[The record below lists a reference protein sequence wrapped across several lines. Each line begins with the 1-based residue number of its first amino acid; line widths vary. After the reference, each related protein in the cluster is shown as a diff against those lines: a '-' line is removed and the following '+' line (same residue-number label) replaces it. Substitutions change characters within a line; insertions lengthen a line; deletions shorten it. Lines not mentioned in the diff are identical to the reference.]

1 MSHTAPRPP
10 LPAQAAPDTHP
21 PAPGTEGAPLAAMR
35 SALRATQEQIHAIY
49 QALPDAAGITR
60 LSDGMYLEV
69 NPAFCRLLGLRREQ
83 VLGRTSTELKIW
95 ATEDERHRLVALLQ
109 RDGKVD
115 RLAMQAQ
122 RAGHII
128 PGQMSAQPVQIDGVD
143 CLVFIFHDT
152 SEETRIREEL
162 LAKNAA
168 LDQAGRM
175 ARLGYWVD
183 ERGKGLVYWSDMCY
197 DIHGLPRGAPLP
209 RNYIETCV
217 APPWRED
224 MRQRIRDCVL
234 HHRPWSM
241 DVEILRPDGSTLW
254 GRARGEPVVEG
265 GRVVRI
271 RGVMQDTDEYKR
283 AEQRLRQSEERF
295 ARIFPLL
302 PYPMGVT
309 RRTDGTYLE
318 VNPAWEAMFGYTRQE
333 ALGRSAT
340 ELGVLSVQTRAQ
352 LVEAAGQTSL
362 LEAYELPVVLRSGEQ
377 RICLQSMRAID
388 FDGQAGWLFALQD
401 ITDRKRQ
408 EEDVREREAL
418 LSLTLATASL
428 GRWDW
433 NLHTGMIAG
442 DERWRSL
449 QELPTGGMDSPP
461 FLWTDPLGPEDV
473 LRVTTEVT
481 RHVNQ
486 PQTPFDVTFR
496 IRRPHEKD
504 RWVRN
509 LGKVVSLDAD
519 GQPLRMLGIAMDV
532 TAQHEQESLL
542 RRLAHYDT
550 LTGLPNRVMLARKL
564 ADAMDQAHSMG
575 ALLGVAYL
583 DLDGFK
589 PVNDRLGHDAGDRL
603 LVVAAQRMV
612 RSLRPQDCVARLGG
626 DEFAI
631 LLPKVQSVQECRQL
645 LQQAMQSIASPY
657 QLGKHRVGVT
667 ASIGYTLYPQ
677 DDADA
682 DTLLRHADQAMYAAK
697 QAGRNRLHEFDTSQ
711 ERQSRKVREQIQRLR
726 EALVRGEFEL
736 FLQPKVD
743 MHRGTVVGAEAL
755 ARWRHPEQGVLAPGA
770 FLPQLEGTELEV
782 PFGAWVLQA
791 GLLLARALQNQ
802 GLPLPV
808 SVNVSAP
815 HLQQPGFARWVA
827 AELARHSDVPPDML
841 EIEITETAAL
851 YHIEPVAQTL
861 ADLRQQGV
869 GVALDD
875 FGTGYSS
882 LTYLRRLPLSTLK
895 IDQSFVH
902 GMMDDAGDLAIVQ
915 GVIGLARS
923 FGYRVIAEGVE
934 TVDQGQMLTQMGCHL
949 AQGYHIA
956 RPMPLGEF
964 VAWSRHWQCPPEW
977 KR

>member
-1 MSHTAPRPP
+1 MEPGASH
-10 LPAQAAPDTHP
+10 AAPHP
-21 PAPGTEGAPLAAMR
+21 DHFR
-35 SALRATQEQIHAIY
+35 AIY
-49 QALPDAAGITR
+49 EALPDPAGITR
-60 LSDGMYLEV
+60 VADGMYIEV
-69 NPAFCRLLGLRREQ
+69 NPAFCQLVGQTREQ
-83 VLGRTSTELKIW
+83 ILGRTSTDLHIW
-95 ATEDERHRLVALLQ
+95 ATNQERSKLVTTLQ
-109 RDGKVD
+109 REGKVQN
-115 RLAMQAQ
+115 LPLNAQ
-122 RAGHII
+122 SNGQVI
-128 PGQMSAQPVQIDGVD
+128 PGNMSAQPVRIGDED
-143 CLVFIFHDT
+143 CMVFVFHDT
-152 SEETRIREEL
+152 SEETRIRTEL

-175 ARLGYWVD
+175 AQLGYWVD
-183 ERGKGLVYWSDMCY
+183 ERGKGLVFWSDVCY
-197 DIHGLPRGAPLP
+197 DIHGLPRGSALP
-209 RNYIETCV
+209 KDYINTCV
-217 APPWRED
+217 APRWRNE
-224 MRQRIRDCVL
+224 MRRRIADCL
-234 HHRPWSM
+234 LNHTPWSM
-241 DVEILRPDGSTLW
+241 DVEIQRPDGTVIW
-254 GRARGEPVVEG
+254 GRARGEPVIEN
-265 GRVVRI
+265 GRVLCI
-271 RGVMQDTDEYKR
+271 RGVMQDIDEQKR

-295 ARIFPLL
+295 SRIFQML
-302 PYPMGVT
+302 PYPMGIS
-309 RRTDGTYLE
+309 RRDDGVYLE
-318 VNPAWEAMFGYTRQE
+318 VNPAWEAMFGYSRQE
-333 ALGRSAT
+333 ALGRSVT
-340 ELGVLSVQTRAQ
+340 ELGILGAQDRADL
-352 LVEAAGQTSL
+352 LVAAQSSQL
-362 LEAYELPVVLRSGEQ
+362 LESYELQVTLRNGE
-377 RICLQSMRAID
+377 RRTCLQSMRATE
-388 FDGQAGWLFALQD
+388 FDGQPCWLFALQD
-401 ITDRKRQ
+401 ITGRKRQ
-408 EEDVREREAL
+408 EEEVREREAL
-418 LSLTLATASL
+418 LSLTLSTAAV

-433 NLHTGMIAG
+433 NLHTGMISG
-442 DERWRSL
+442 DERWRSMHG
-449 QELPTGGMDSPP
+449 LPAGTMKGPA
-461 FLWTDPLGPEDV
+461 FLWTEPLGPEEV

-486 PQTPFDVTFR
+486 PETPFDTTFC
-496 IRRPHEKD
+496 IRRPHEKE
-504 RWVRN
+504 RWIRN
-509 LGKVVSLDAD
+509 LGKVVSLDTD
-519 GQPLRMLGIAMDV
+519 GQPERMLGIALDV
-532 TAQHEQESLL
+532 TAQHEQENLL

-677 DDADA
+677 DDSDA